1 MNILSIDYGEKRIG
15 VAISVKGTSFAV
27 PLDTLDNNQNIF
39 STIKKIIDEENIS
52 LIIVGYPFTTQNY
65 VSQRHELIKEFVLN
79 LEKEFKINVILEDES
94 YSTIL
99 SNSVQ
104 KDFNVNKKQIAK
116 QKDAVSAQ
124 LILERYLIKV
134 GK

>member
-39 STIKKIIDEENIS
+39 STIKKIIDEEDIS

-65 VSQRHELIKEFVLN
+65 VSQRHKLIKEFVLN